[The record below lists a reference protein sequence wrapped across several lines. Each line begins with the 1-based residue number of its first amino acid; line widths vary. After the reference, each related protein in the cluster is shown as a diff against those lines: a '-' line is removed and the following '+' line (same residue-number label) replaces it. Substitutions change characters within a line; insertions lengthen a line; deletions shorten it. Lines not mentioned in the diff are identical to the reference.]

1 MRETK
6 RERTYRFY
14 QSLERLGVDVETAD
28 KLRRIEKAF
37 SRWDELECGTG
48 EGQAQRSIERDDETG
63 KPFYRVQYP
72 RSDGSWSDTL
82 TPTADREAQAEK
94 RLAKIMAG
102 LPHLVAYHQS
112 DPRGPSLYLVER
124 EKLNGDKLEEAYTR
138 GVAVCID

>member
-6 RERTYRFY
+6 REKTYRFY
-14 QSLERLGVDVETAD
+14 QALERLGIDVETAD

-48 EGQAQRSIERDDETG
+48 EGQIQRSIERDENG

-72 RSDGSWSDTL
+72 RQDGSWSDTV
-82 TPTADREAQAEK
+82 TPIADREAQAEK
-94 RLAKIMAG
+94 RLAKIMANF
-102 LPHLVAYHQS
+102 PDLVAYHQS
-112 DPRGPSLYLVER
+112 DCRGPSLYLVKKADLEG
-124 EKLNGDKLEEAYTR
+124 LKLEESYTR